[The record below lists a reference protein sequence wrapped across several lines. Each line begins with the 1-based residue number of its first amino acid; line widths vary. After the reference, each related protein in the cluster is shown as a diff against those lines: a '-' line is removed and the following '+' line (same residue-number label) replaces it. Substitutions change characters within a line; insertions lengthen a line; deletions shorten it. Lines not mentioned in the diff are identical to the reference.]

1 MATSRIKTSSILQ
14 GFPKSRSLLAGNAGY
29 DPAATWLI
37 QRQTLTST
45 AATVTFSSIP
55 STYKHLQI
63 RGIAKDTN
71 TASDQTL
78 SMDVRFNSDTGA
90 NYAYHYLEGN
100 GTSATASGATSQT
113 KITINGS
120 TLRETSAS
128 STFAV
133 SLLDIHNYA
142 STTQNKTLRYFSGMD
157 KNTGTTASK
166 TTIGSGL
173 WLNTSAI
180 TTITLIAPITAF
192 KAGTTFA
199 LYGMVG

>member
-1 MATSRIKTSSILQ
+1 MWWAALLNTILGAFSSGVAASTSSYESI
-14 GFPKSRSLLAGNAGY
+14 
-29 DPAATWLI
+29 
-37 QRQTLTST
+37 
-45 AATVTFSSIP
+45 ATVTAAGGEASLSFTSIP
-55 STYKHLQI
+55 STYASLQI

-100 GTSATASGATSQT
+100 GTSATASGANSQT

-166 TTIGSGL
+166 TTIGSGV

-180 TTITLIAPITAF
+180 TTVTLIAPITAF
-192 KAGTTFA
+192 KAGSTFA
-199 LYGMVG
+199 LYGIKG